1 MEHIYIDGEWRGSA
15 ADPMVGRSP
24 VDDTTLGSVSRGTP
38 EHVASAVAATTET
51 AREFRELNVYDRAE
65 AIRSAMDHLEDRA
78 DEIVETMARETGK
91 PLSEARTELES
102 AVHSG
107 RSYADDAVRLSGEVT
122 RSRFEDRLNF
132 TQREPYGPA
141 GIITPW
147 NYPFEIPT
155 DHLSAALVT
164 GNPVTWNP
172 ASEAAL
178 TALHIA
184 AAFADTSLPDG
195 AFNFVPGPG
204 SSVGAALSRHD
215 AVRLVAFTGSTAVGQ
230 RIAAAAAERSAQALL
245 ELGGKDPVVVLDD
258 ADVPAAAD
266 AIVTGSNY
274 NCGQSCSG
282 TERVIATDAVYEAV
296 VEAVTERTE
305 SLVVG
310 DPLEEGTDVGPP
322 INDDTR
328 HTVRE
333 HVSDAVDAGAR
344 VTAGG
349 SVGERYCEP
358 TVLADVTPGMR
369 VATEETFGPVTPI
382 IRAADTDE
390 AVTIAND
397 TKYGLQA
404 AVFTES
410 LRTAHRVVNR
420 LRSGGV
426 VVNGTNNVWEHQ
438 LPFGGFKQSGSGG
451 EYKGKWHL
459 EGMTQL
465 KSVAI
470 DYGQQ

>member
-1 MEHIYIDGEWRGSA
+1 MRQLYIDGEWRDSA
-15 ADPMVGRSP
+15 ADPLACRSP
-24 VDDTTLGSVSRGTP
+24 VDDSTLGSVSRGTP
-38 EHVASAVAATTET
+38 KHVEEAVVATTET
-51 AREFRELNVYDRAE
+51 ARTFREMNVHDRAD
-65 AIRSAMDHLEDRA
+65 AIRSAMDRLAERA

-91 PLSEARTELES
+91 PLSEARTEVES
-102 AVHSG
+102 AIDSG
-107 RSYADDAVRLSGEVT
+107 RSYAADAVRLNGEVT
-122 RSRFEDRLNF
+122 RSTFEARLNF

-141 GIITPW
+141 GVITPW

-172 ASEAAL
+172 ASEATL
-178 TALHIA
+178 TATYIA
-184 AAFADTSLPDG
+184 EAFAETSLPEG

-204 SSVGAALSRHD
+204 SSVGAALSTHD
-215 AVRLVAFTGSTAVGQ
+215 AVRLVAFTGSTDVGQ
-230 RIAAAAAERSAQALL
+230 RIAATAAERSAQALL
-245 ELGGKDPVVVLDD
+245 ELGGKDPVLVLDD
-258 ADVPAAAD
+258 ADVEAAAD

-282 TERVIATDAVYEAV
+282 TERVIATDAVYDDV
-296 VEAVTERTE
+296 VDAVTERTG

-310 DPLEEGTDVGPP
+310 DPLDEATDVGPP

-328 HTVRE
+328 STVRE

-349 SVGERYCEP
+349 SVGQRYCEP

-369 VATEETFGPVTPI
+369 VATKETFGPVTPI
-382 IRAADTDE
+382 IRAADTGA
-390 AVTIAND
+390 AVEIAND

-451 EYKGKWHL
+451 EYKGTWHL
-459 EGMTQL
+459 EGMTQV

-470 DYGQQ
+470 DYGN